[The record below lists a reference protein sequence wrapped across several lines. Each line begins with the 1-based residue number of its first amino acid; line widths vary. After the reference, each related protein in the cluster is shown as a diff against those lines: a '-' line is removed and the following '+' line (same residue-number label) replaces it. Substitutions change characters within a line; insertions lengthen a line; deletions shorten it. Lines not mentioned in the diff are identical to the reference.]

1 MSFNMVKSDKII
13 DNELYKSSKMLSA
26 IFELNPDAI
35 ALNRLSDGKFIDC
48 NQEFL
53 NQIGY
58 SREEVI
64 GHTSLELKLFSFEE
78 RNAFVDKIINL
89 KTLSNFEVRIRTK
102 NGLFIHVLYSVRLIE
117 EEQILLII
125 GKDITER
132 KKSEE
137 KTQELMEELQLYTEE
152 LKVSND
158 ELQST
163 TEDLRV
169 SNDDL
174 TFLI

>member
-1 MSFNMVKSDKII
+1 MIMEFFIM
-13 DNELYKSSKMLSA
+13 DNSNDIFDNLGRENVSSSSKMLSA

-35 ALNRLSDGKFIDC
+35 ALSRLSDGKFIDC
-48 NQEFL
+48 NHEFL

-78 RNAFVDKIINL
+78 RTTFIDKIINE

-102 NGLFIHVLYSVRLIE
+102 NGLFINVLYSVRLIE

-137 KTQELMEELQLYTEE
+137 K
-152 LKVSND
+152 LKS
-158 ELQST
+158 
-163 TEDLRV
+163 
-169 SNDDL
+169 
-174 TFLI
+174 